1 MAQPKPSPGNA
12 HVKRNSWAR
21 GNGSYSY
28 RGELRHGISMRK
40 KELNRKVRHSK
51 IDLQNA
57 DYKRIVKT
65 VNMVNFT

>member
-12 HVKRNSWAR
+12 HAKRNSWAR
-21 GNGSYSY
+21 GN

>member
-1 MAQPKPSPGNA
+1 MAQPKPSPGNVHA
-12 HVKRNSWAR
+12 KCNSWAR

-65 VNMVNFT
+65 VGMVNFT